1 MKKLMIIAGIV
12 LLSLNVSL
20 AQTAVNQRIPLI
32 GSETPSFKASSTN
45 GEISFPQDFGS
56 NWKILFAHPR
66 NYTPVCSSE
75 ILELA
80 HRQEEF
86 KALNTDIVVVSTDRL
101 SSHRSWKSAMEE
113 ISFKGKD
120 PVKIQFPLVEDQT
133 YSIANSFGMLDS
145 AYDTGQNIRG
155 VFFITPENKV
165 GAFYFYPNQ
174 VGRNMDEIKRTL
186 LALQT
191 TYNDNKVVLPAN
203 WQQGD
208 DVMVNY
214 IEAKEK
220 DKNGNPDAAQG
231 FYSLSWFMTYK
242 KSK

>member
-145 AYDTGQNIRG
+145 ASDTGQNIRG

-186 LALQT
+186 LALQA